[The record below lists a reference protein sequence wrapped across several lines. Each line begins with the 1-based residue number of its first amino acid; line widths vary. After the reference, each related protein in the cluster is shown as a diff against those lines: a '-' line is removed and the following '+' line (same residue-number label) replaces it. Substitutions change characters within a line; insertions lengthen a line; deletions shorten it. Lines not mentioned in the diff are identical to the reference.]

1 MLDRREFLQIGSVG
15 ALSLA
20 AGAGSAGGN
29 GSRFGRN
36 YAPHLG
42 LFRHHAGV
50 DPLEQIRFLADEGFR
65 SLEDTGLRAKPIAL
79 QRQIGRELTRR
90 GLSLVC
96 FTGVAEFGRPTF
108 ASGRPELRQ
117 AVLRDL
123 RLAIEAA
130 KRVGARQLS
139 IVPGKRDAVLDPS
152 TQQRNALEMLE
163 RCADVCEPRGV
174 TLLLEPIDYGPG
186 HSRLFLRSARDAAAL
201 CRSVGRPSCR
211 VLIDVY
217 QQEVAGED
225 VPGLLPDIAD
235 VLGHVQLGDFP
246 GRKEPGSGELD
257 FRKLLATLDAV
268 GYQGALG
275 MEHGTALAGRAGERA
290 VIDAY
295 LALDCCSR
303 CSTPGSIG

>member
-29 GSRFGRN
+29 GPRFGRN

-42 LFRHHAGV
+42 LFRHHAGA
-50 DPLEQIRFLADEGFR
+50 DPLEQIRFLAGEGFR
-65 SLEDTGLRAKPIAL
+65 SLEDTGLRAKPLAL
-79 QRQIGRELTRR
+79 QRQMGRELTRR
-90 GLSLVC
+90 GLSLAC
-96 FTGVAEFGRPTF
+96 FTGVADFGRPTF
-108 ASGRPELRQ
+108 ASGRPDLRQ

-130 KRVGARQLS
+130 DRVGARQLS
-139 IVPGKRDAVLDPS
+139 IVPGKRDAALNAR
-152 TQQRNALEMLE
+152 TQRQHAIELLHS
-163 RCADVCEPRGV
+163 CADVCELREV
-174 TLLLEPIDYGPG
+174 TLLLEPIEYGPG

-201 CRSVGRPSCR
+201 CRSVGRSSCR

-217 QQEVAGED
+217 QQAVVGED
-225 VPGLLPDIAD
+225 VPCLLADVSD
-235 VLGHVQLGDFP
+235 VLGHVQLGDYP

-257 FRKLLATLDAV
+257 FRKILATLDVV
-268 GYQGALG
+268 GYRGALG
-275 MEHGTALAGRAGERA
+275 MEHGTTLAGRTGERA

-295 LALDCCSR
+295 CALDR
-303 CSTPGSIG
+303 LAPPTLA

>member
-20 AGAGSAGGN
+20 AGAGSERRN

-42 LFRHHAGV
+42 LFRHHAGL
-50 DPLEQIRFLADEGFR
+50 DPLAQIRFVADEGFR

-130 KRVGARQLS
+130 ERVGARQLS
-139 IVPGKRDAVLDPS
+139 IVPGKREVALDPS
-152 TQQRNALEMLE
+152 TQQRHALDLLH
-163 RCADVCEPRGV
+163 RCADVCEPHGV

-186 HSRLFLRSARDAAAL
+186 HSRLFLRSARNAAAL
-201 CRSVGRPSCR
+201 CRSVGRSSCR

-217 QQEVAGED
+217 QQAVAGED
-225 VPGLLPDIAD
+225 VPALLTDVGD
-235 VLGHVQLGDFP
+235 VLGHVQLGDYP

-257 FRKLLATLDAV
+257 FRRLLGTLDAV
-268 GYQGALG
+268 GYRGALG
-275 MEHGTALAGRAGERA
+275 MEHGTTLAGRPGERA

-295 LALDCCSR
+295 VAIDRMAPPTHC
-303 CSTPGSIG
+303 

>member
-79 QRQIGRELTRR
+79 QRQMGRELARR
-90 GLSLVC
+90 RLSLAC
-96 FTGVAEFGRPTF
+96 FTGVADFGRPTF
-108 ASGRPELRQ
+108 ASGRPDLRQ

-130 KRVGARQLS
+130 DRVGALQLS
-139 IVPGKRDAVLDPS
+139 IVPGKREAALDVG
-152 TQQRNALEMLE
+152 TQQRHAIEMLH
-163 RCADVCEPRGV
+163 RCVEVCEPRGV

-201 CRSVGRPSCR
+201 CREVGRPSCR

-217 QQEVAGED
+217 QQAVAGED
-225 VPGLLPDIAD
+225 GPGLLADVGD

-246 GRKEPGSGELD
+246 ARKEPGSGELD
-257 FRKLLATLDAV
+257 FRKLLATLDAI
-268 GYQGALG
+268 GYRGALG
-275 MEHGTALAGRAGERA
+275 MEHGTTLAGRPGERA

-295 LALDCCSR
+295 CALDRVAPFTHC
-303 CSTPGSIG
+303 